1 MGTFGRARARRDR
14 HGGRRHRRGGPAA
27 LLAAALAALV
37 LALPAGAGAQV
48 DQEGG
53 GTGTGTEAPPG
64 TEGQAVEP
72 GEDDAADPAG
82 GDVEGHA
89 VEPEAEA
96 DGGGTEGE
104 GQGSDGEGGEV
115 VQAAEPV
122 EGQYIVLLADTE
134 PSEVEGTAADL
145 AAEHGAEVVHTYE
158 HAVEGFS
165 ARMAADDAA
174 ELAADPAVALVEED
188 GVVRATATQ
197 EGATWGLD
205 RIDQRDLPLDGTYT
219 YSSDGAGVTA
229 YVIDTGIR
237 TSHQDFG
244 GRASI
249 GTDTVGDGQAGN
261 DCQGHGTHV
270 AGTVG
275 GSTWGVA
282 KAVELVA
289 VRVLNCSGSGT
300 NSGVIAGVDWVT
312 GDAEGPSVAN
322 MSLGGGASTALD
334 NAVRASIASGVTYAL
349 AAGNENADACNGS
362 PGRTAEAVTV
372 GSTTSSDA
380 RSSFSNWGS
389 CVDLFAPGSSIT
401 SAWIGS
407 DTATNTISG
416 TSMAT
421 PHVAGAAA
429 TILSQDPSATPAEVA
444 GTLVGDATTGKVTS
458 PGTGSP
464 NRLLFRPSA
473 PPTTGTIT
481 MVLDAEP
488 ATGADVTIQ
497 GCSAFGCS
505 NLVLDDDQD
514 ATRPDRLSFV
524 LEPGEYSLTQQALG
538 GWDLATLACSGGGT
552 TDLGA
557 RRAEISL
564 EAGDNV
570 TCTFGVQARGLTV
583 AVEGSGAQDVTLRG
597 CSASFCVDHVLD
609 DDADPTRP
617 DRLGFA
623 PLPDGEYTL
632 TALDLEGWFVDDV
645 VCSSGGS
652 PDVGA
657 GAATMVLGADAR
669 VACTFVVAREPGA
682 NDAFAAGE
690 AIAGADGST
699 DGSTVGTGK
708 EPGEP
713 NHAGNAGGASVWYRW
728 TAPATGTYVFE
739 TSGSS
744 FDTLLAAYTGSSVGA
759 LTQRAANDDW
769 FFSPTSLI
777 FLDATA
783 GTTYHLAVDGY
794 GGATGDVQLGWYR
807 FV

>member
-1 MGTFGRARARRDR
+1 MGTVRWSRVRRDR
-14 HGGRRHRRGGPAA
+14 TGSGRSRRAGPLAALAVALAGA
-27 LLAAALAALV
+27 LLA
-37 LALPAGAGAQV
+37 LPGPAGAQV

-53 GTGTGTEAPPG
+53 GTGTEAPPG
-64 TEGQAVEP
+64 AEGQAVEP

-82 GDVEGHA
+82 GEVEGHA
-89 VEPEAEA
+89 VEPEGDEA
-96 DGGGTEGE
+96 GGAEGE
-104 GQGSDGEGGEV
+104 GQGADGEVGEV
-115 VQAAEPV
+115 VQAQDPV

-145 AAEHGAEVVHTYE
+145 AAEHGAEVVHTYQ

-188 GVVRATATQ
+188 GVVQATATQ

-237 TSHQDFG
+237 ASHQDFG

-249 GTDTVGDGQAGN
+249 GTDTVGDGQGGN

-289 VRVLNCSGSGT
+289 VRVLDCSGSGT

-312 GDAEGPSVAN
+312 GDADGPSVAN
-322 MSLGGGASTALD
+322 MSLGGGPSSALD
-334 NAVRASIASGVTYAL
+334 GAVRSSIASGVTYAL

-429 TILSQDPSATPAEVA
+429 TVLSQDPSATPADVA
-444 GTLVGDATTGKVTS
+444 ATLVGDATDGKVTS

-473 PPTTGTIT
+473 PPTTGAIT

-488 ATGADVTIQ
+488 AAGADITVQ
-497 GCSAFGCS
+497 GCSSFGCGDH
-505 NLVLDDDQD
+505 VLDDDQD
-514 ATRPDRLSFV
+514 PTRPDRVTYAALP
-524 LEPGEYSLTQQALG
+524 PGDYSLTQQALD
-538 GWDLATLACSGGGT
+538 GWDLASLECVGGGV

-557 RRAEISL
+557 RRADIAL
-564 EAGDNV
+564 EPGDNV
-570 TCTFGVQARGLTV
+570 TCSFGVQARGLTV

-597 CSASFCVDHVLD
+597 CSAFGCADHVLD
-609 DDADPTRP
+609 DDADATRP
-617 DRLGFA
+617 DRVAFA
-623 PLPDGEYTL
+623 PLPDGEYTVA
-632 TALDLEGWFVDDV
+632 ALDLEGWLVDDV
-645 VCSSGGS
+645 DCTTGGEA
-652 PDVGA
+652 DVGA
-657 GAATMVLGADAR
+657 GEATMTVGAEPR

-682 NDAFAAGE
+682 NDAFAAGQ
-690 AIAGADGST
+690 AITGSSGST
-699 DGSTVGTGK
+699 EGSNLGSGK

-744 FDTLLAAYTGSSVGA
+744 FDTLLAAYTGSSVAA

-769 FFSPTSLI
+769 FFSPTSLV

-794 GGATGDVQLGWYR
+794 DGATGDVQLGWYR
-807 FV
+807 FG